1 MSPQRS
7 DLLPTLHGTLG
18 LIGAGLVGVGIGI
31 GVAAGIFHGRA
42 PVEATTPQASAMAEV
57 GRDGGAAVTAPQQ
70 MLQPAAPMVA
80 IVPAGTPDPVQ
91 NDAEAA
97 APPVDVAG
105 ITSVGAAVPDAREML
120 PPVTPLETMAPAG
133 TPDPVQNDVEASA
146 PPIELAGISSVG
158 AAVSDPCEILPP
170 AAPLAAVTPA
180 RDPVQDDAEA
190 AVPPVGVAGTESVGA
205 AGPDAG
211 EMLPPATPPVLVSLF
226 RSAPAEENLK
236 PVVRVVETPNECLVA
251 EICIDDYLWSF
262 YERTP
267 KVDTNK
273 VKQRIKALVR
283 KKGKTRTVTKTVTR
297 YVVADFTWKDPIA
310 AQRAGMSVKDYVIG
324 GMDRRFKL
332 KLYYAL
338 RTMDEAGFMPG
349 ITSAFRDDYRQGI
362 ASGNKAASD
371 SSYHGGSRRGGY
383 GHGLA
388 ADLVSVKGET
398 RLQRFASTVE
408 LWKWIDAREKE
419 LGIGRPY
426 LDRDPPHVGPIDGK
440 EYAAKRGR
448 ARVKLAGSAT
458 SRRHPVAASGN
469 PGVMKPAAKAGSVR
483 VGSI

>member
-7 DLLPTLHGTLG
+7 DLLPTLSGTLY
-18 LIGAGLVGVGIGI
+18 LIGAGLVGIGLGVGLG
-31 GVAAGIFHGRA
+31 AGIFHGRA
-42 PVEATTPQASAMAEV
+42 PIEPQATVVAED
-57 GRDGGAAVTAPQQ
+57 GRDRGAALREPLQ
-70 MLQPAAPMVA
+70 MLPQATPTVAIAPAATADPVQHDVA
-80 IVPAGTPDPVQ
+80 AAAPSTEVAGIGSVGATLPDADQMLPPITPLEASMPAITPDPVQ
-91 NDAEAA
+91 E
-97 APPVDVAG
+97 
-105 ITSVGAAVPDAREML
+105 I
-120 PPVTPLETMAPAG
+120 
-133 TPDPVQNDVEASA
+133 EASA
-146 PPIELAGISSVG
+146 SPVEVAESEGVG
-158 AAVSDPCEILPP
+158 AAVSDP
-170 AAPLAAVTPA
+170 
-180 RDPVQDDAEA
+180 
-190 AVPPVGVAGTESVGA
+190 
-205 AGPDAG
+205 G
-211 EMLPPATPPVLVSLF
+211 EMLPAAAPSVLVSLF
-226 RSAPAEENLK
+226 RSAPVEEDLK
-236 PVVRVVETPNECLVA
+236 PVARVVEAPNECLVA

-273 VKQRIKALVR
+273 VKARVRALVK
-283 KKGKTRTVTKTVTR
+283 KKGKTRTVIRTVTR

-338 RTMDEAGFMPG
+338 RTMDEAGLMPG

-388 ADLVSVKGET
+388 ADLVSVRGET
-398 RLQRFASTVE
+398 RMQRFASTVE
-408 LWKWIDAREKE
+408 MWKWIDAREEE

-426 LDRDPPHVGPIDGK
+426 LGRDPPHVGPIDGK
-440 EYAAKRGR
+440 EFADKRGR
-448 ARVKLAGSAT
+448 AKAKLAGSAT
-458 SRRHPVAASGN
+458 NRPQPAAVAGNSG
-469 PGVMKPAAKAGSVR
+469 VTKPAAEAGPVR